1 MFGFSRRRMKIGR
14 LKVQLADSTQGTKSP
29 IRHPKRLSQS
39 TGENVVSAN
48 SPLDD
53 VNCQCL
59 SSELDASH
67 CTSGNSENWMVL
79 STLGEKPSPRFNHA
93 AAVVGSKMVVV
104 GGESGHGLLEDVQVL
119 NFDKLTWTTASPKF
133 YLSPSSLPLKIPGC
147 KGHCLVSWGKKV
159 LMIGGKTDP
168 SSEKITVWAF
178 DTENECWSHVE
189 AKGDIPVA
197 RSFHTVV
204 RAGSMLILFGG
215 EDSKGRKLNDLHMF
229 DLKSFMWLPLHCTGT
244 GPSPRSNHI
253 AALYEDKVLL
263 IFGGAS
269 KSRITNDLYSLDFET
284 MVWSRIKTKGFHPTP
299 RAGCRGVLFGS
310 KWYIAGGGSRK
321 KRHSETLVYDV
332 LKVEWSTAVTS
343 SPSSV
348 TTNKG
353 FSLVLIQ
360 HKDRAFLVA
369 FGGNKEMSNQVE
381 VLAMLKNEQSVRPQS
396 ISDKAQSFFTK
407 CSATSRDFSSHL
419 DNGVSGSPID
429 SAARNNLTTGAEHHG
444 SGRKS
449 LSEFST
455 NTNSNV
461 SLHKQFQHEE
471 EYNSNLKM
479 QKILEDDKY
488 KEADDVSIPNIASS
502 QVSDPR
508 GKPQEVGV
516 QTEHIA
522 TLAEQISFALE
533 PENLRTYTKQVNENL
548 PSDDDVIP
556 VDADG
561 SKASSLVVPANI
573 YRLYETK
580 MAALLRRNS
589 LLEGQLN
596 TALAN
601 RETAEKNLSSA
612 IKSRLETE
620 RRLGDVLKEMELLKE
635 KLAAVEVAQE
645 EANSLSNI
653 VHSDNVRLEHDV
665 AFLKAVLD
673 DTQKELHSTRGVLAG
688 ERARAFQLQVEVFHL
703 KQRLQSLENRAPTP
717 RKPFH
722 V

>member
-1 MFGFSRRRMKIGR
+1 MKVVFAAEGRVLVKMFGFSRRRIKIGR

-53 VNCQCL
+53 DNWQCL
-59 SSELDASH
+59 SSELDPSN

-93 AAVVGSKMVVV
+93 TAVVGSKMVVV

-119 NFDKLTWTTASPKF
+119 NFDKLTWTAASPKF

-168 SSEKITVWAF
+168 PSEKITVWAF

-197 RSFHTVV
+197 RSCHTVV

-215 EDSKGRKLNDLHMF
+215 EDPKGRKLNDLHMF
-229 DLKSFMWLPLHCTGT
+229 DLKSLMWLPLHCTGT
-244 GPSPRSNHI
+244 GPSPRSNHV
-253 AALYEDKVLL
+253 AALYKDKVLL

-269 KSRITNDLYSLDFET
+269 KSRVTNDLYSLDFET

-321 KRHSETLVYDV
+321 KRHSETLVFDV
-332 LKVEWSTAVTS
+332 LKVEWSMAVTS

-353 FSLVLIQ
+353 FSLELIQ
-360 HKDRAFLVA
+360 HKDRVFLVA
-369 FGGNKEMSNQVE
+369 FGGNKKEMSNQVE
-381 VLAMLKNEQSVRPQS
+381 VLAMVKNEQS
-396 ISDKAQSFFTK
+396 
-407 CSATSRDFSSHL
+407 L
-419 DNGVSGSPID
+419 GSLID
-429 SAARNNLTTGAEHHG
+429 SAATKNLAAGVEHHG
-444 SGRKS
+444 SARRS
-449 LSEFST
+449 LSEFSA
-455 NTNSNV
+455 NPNSNV

-471 EYNSNLKM
+471 EYNSTLKM

-488 KEADDVSIPNIASS
+488 KEAEDVPVPNTPSS
-502 QVSDPR
+502 QVVEPR
-508 GKPQEVGV
+508 GKPQDVGV
-516 QTEHIA
+516 QTDNIG
-522 TLAEQISFALE
+522 TLGEQIAFALE
-533 PENLRTYTKQVNENL
+533 PENSKTYTKQANENL
-548 PSDDDVIP
+548 PSDDDMIP
-556 VDADG
+556 VDTDG
-561 SKASSLVVPANI
+561 NKASSLVVPANV

-596 TALAN
+596 AALTN
-601 RETAEKNLSSA
+601 RETVEKNLSSA

-620 RRLGDVLKEMELLKE
+620 RRLADALKEMELLKE

-703 KQRLQSLENRAPTP
+703 KQRLQSLENRTPTP